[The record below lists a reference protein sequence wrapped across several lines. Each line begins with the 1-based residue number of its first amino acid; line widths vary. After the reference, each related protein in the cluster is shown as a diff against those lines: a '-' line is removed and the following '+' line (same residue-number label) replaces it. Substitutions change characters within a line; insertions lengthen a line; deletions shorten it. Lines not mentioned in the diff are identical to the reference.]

1 VLPGVK
7 GVAVSEQNE
16 LLLRYESTGKI
27 SARRTSIDQLVIA
40 GWTGRDPVAVEKHIR
55 ELEEIGVPRP
65 KRTPIF
71 YRIGASL
78 LTTTEEI
85 QVAGGDSSGE
95 VEFVLFS
102 LADGL
107 WVGVGSDHTDRK
119 VEVVGVTLAKQL
131 CPKPVSAAVWRYAD
145 VRPHWDRL
153 ILRSHACTGEKK
165 RLYQEGPVTAMRH
178 PDDLMR
184 LYSSGG
190 ATLPEGYAMF
200 CGTLA
205 VKGAIEAAEVFAIEL
220 EDPILGRKLTHVYKV
235 VQLPVEG

>member
-1 VLPGVK
+1 
-7 GVAVSEQNE
+7 VSGQNE
-16 LLLRYESTGKI
+16 LLLQCESAGKI
-27 SARRTSIDQLVIA
+27 RAQRTSIAQLVIA

-71 YRIGASL
+71 YRVGASL
-78 LTTTEEI
+78 LTTAEEI

-102 LADGL
+102 SADGL

-119 VEVVGVTLAKQL
+119 VETVGVTLAKQL
-131 CPKPVSAAVWRYAD
+131 CPKPVGATVWRYAD
-145 VRPHWDRL
+145 VQPHWDQL
-153 ILRSHACTGEKK
+153 ILRSSAYTGEGK
-165 RLYQEGPVTAMRH
+165 RLYQEGSVTAMRH

-184 LYSSGG
+184 LYSGKS
-190 ATLPEGYAMF
+190 AMLPEGYAMF

-205 VKGAIEAAEVFAIEL
+205 VKGAIEPAEVFAIEL
-220 EDPILGRKLTHVYKV
+220 EDPVLGRKLTHAYKV
-235 VQLPVEG
+235 VQLPVKG

>member
-1 VLPGVK
+1 VLRCE
-7 GVAVSEQNE
+7 ATSE
-16 LLLRYESTGKI
+16 I
-27 SARRTSIDQLVIA
+27 SAQHVSIGQLIIA

-55 ELEEIGVPRP
+55 ELEAIGVPRP

-71 YRIGASL
+71 YRVAASL
-78 LTTTEEI
+78 LTTAEEI

-119 VEVVGVTLAKQL
+119 VEAIGVTLAKQL
-131 CPKPVSAAVWRYAD
+131 CPKPVGAAVWRYMD
-145 VRPHWDRL
+145 VQPHWDRL
-153 ILRSHACTGEKK
+153 LLRSYAYRGEEK

-184 LYSSGG
+184 LYSGTS
-190 ATLPEGYAMF
+190 ATLPQGHAMF

-205 VKGAIEAAEVFAIEL
+205 VKGAIEPAEVFALEL
-220 EDPILGRKLTHVYKV
+220 EDPVLGRRLTHAYKV
-235 VQLPVEG
+235 TQLPVEG

>member
-1 VLPGVK
+1 MSG
-7 GVAVSEQNE
+7 QNV
-16 LLLRYESTGKI
+16 LLLQCESTDKVNVQH
-27 SARRTSIDQLVIA
+27 ASIGHLVIA

-65 KRTPIF
+65 KQTPIF
-71 YRIGASL
+71 YRVGASL
-78 LTTTEEI
+78 LTTAEEI

-102 LADGL
+102 LPDGL

-119 VEVVGVTLAKQL
+119 VETMGVTIAKQV
-131 CPKPVSAAVWRYAD
+131 CPKPVSSSVWRYTD
-145 VRPHWDRL
+145 VRPHWDQL
-153 ILRSHACTGEKK
+153 LLRSYAYIDEQR

-184 LYSSGG
+184 LYSGKN
-190 ATLPEGYAMF
+190 AALPVEHGMF

-205 VKGAIEAAEVFAIEL
+205 VKGGIEPADVFTLEL
-220 EDPILGRKLTHVYKV
+220 EDPVLGRKITHSYKTI
-235 VQLPVEG
+235 QLPVEG

>member
-1 VLPGVK
+1 MSG
-7 GVAVSEQNE
+7 QNE
-16 LLLRYESTGKI
+16 LLLQFASTGKI
-27 SARRTSIDQLVIA
+27 DARCASVSQLVIA
-40 GWTGRDPVAVEKHIR
+40 GWTGRDPTAVEKHIR
-55 ELEEIGVPRP
+55 ELEGIGVPRP
-65 KRTPIF
+65 KRVPIF
-71 YRIGASL
+71 YRVGASL
-78 LTTTEEI
+78 LTTAEEI

-119 VEVVGVTLAKQL
+119 LEAVGVTIAKQI
-131 CPKPVSAAVWRYAD
+131 CPKPVSTVVWRYAD
-145 VRPHWDRL
+145 VRPHWDQL
-153 ILRSHACTGEKK
+153 LLRSYAYRGENK

-184 LYSSGG
+184 LYSGKG
-190 ATLPEGYAMF
+190 AALPEGYAMF

-205 VKGAIEAAEVFAIEL
+205 GKGAIEPAEAFTVEL
-220 EDPILGRKLTHVYKV
+220 EDPVLGRKLTHSYKV

>member
-1 VLPGVK
+1 
-7 GVAVSEQNE
+7 VSGQNE
-16 LLLRYESTGKI
+16 LLLQCESAGKI
-27 SARRTSIDQLVIA
+27 GVQRTSISQLVIA

-71 YRIGASL
+71 YRVSASL
-78 LTTTEEI
+78 LTTTEAI

-102 LADGL
+102 LVDGL

-119 VEVVGVTLAKQL
+119 VEAVGVTLAKQL

-145 VRPHWDRL
+145 VQPHWDQL
-153 ILRSHACTGEKK
+153 VLHSYAYTGEKK
-165 RLYQEGPVTAMRH
+165 RLYQEGSVTALRH
-178 PDDLMR
+178 PDDLIQ
-184 LYSSGG
+184 LYSGKS
-190 ATLPEGYAMF
+190 ALLPQGYAMF

-205 VKGAIEAAEVFAIEL
+205 VKGAVEPAEVFAIEL
-220 EDPILGRKLTHVYKV
+220 EDPVLGRKLTHAYKV

>member
-1 VLPGVK
+1 MSG
-7 GVAVSEQNE
+7 QNE
-16 LLLRYESTGKI
+16 LLLQCASTGKI
-27 SARRTSIDQLVIA
+27 SAQRTSIGQLVIA
-40 GWTGRDPVAVEKHIR
+40 GWTGRDPVAVEKHVR

-71 YRIGASL
+71 YRVGASL
-78 LTTTEEI
+78 LTTAEEI
-85 QVAGGDSSGE
+85 QVAGGDASGE

-119 VEVVGVTLAKQL
+119 VEAVGVTLAKQL
-131 CPKPVSAAVWRYAD
+131 CPKPVSTTVWRYAD
-145 VRPHWDRL
+145 VQPHWDQL
-153 ILRSHACTGEKK
+153 LLRSYAYTGEKK

-184 LYSSGG
+184 LYAGEN

-200 CGTLA
+200 CGTLT
-205 VKGAIEAAEVFAIEL
+205 VKGAIEPAEVFAIEL
-220 EDPILGRKLTHVYKV
+220 EDPVLERKLTHAYKV